1 MDFEPITC
9 GYGTMYAFRGNEC
22 EHFTEVNL
30 TGLTRVSIDFRV
42 IRREELGE
50 HPVAEAGDLSKSTPQ
65 KEGASK
71 YFTLGRYYQKTWG
84 GPPDGEVSSSAT

>member
-42 IRREELGE
+42 IEPISPRRK
-50 HPVAEAGDLSKSTPQ
+50 PVYVA
-65 KEGASK
+65 
-71 YFTLGRYYQKTWG
+71 RM
-84 GPPDGEVSSSAT
+84 